1 MSAARFR
8 DQAAL
13 CRRLADTLTVAD
25 EVQRLRTLA
34 DEYDAAAL
42 RVDTR
47 RRARIFD
54 ARSSVT

>member
-1 MSAARFR
+1 MNAARFR

-25 EVQRLRTLA
+25 EAQRLRTLA